1 MKLHVDDSRRLN
13 AGVSAFALAVP
24 LAAVLLLSAI
34 APARARE
41 AEGRPVPAANGPQA
55 DYPMVVGPPYTV
67 GSTTYTPE
75 DRLNYDEVGY
85 VTADAEGGDGISGS
99 HHTLPLPSYVEVTSL
114 ATGRTILVRMERRG
128 PMASDHLVALSA
140 GALSQLG
147 ATPGTPVRVRRVV
160 PPEEQRAVL
169 RAGQSVPPRM
179 DTPMSLVEVLKR
191 KLPAR
196 GSAPLQ
202 ALVQDGAD
210 ETRPATR
217 PPVGL
222 PAAARPPAA
231 SSTVSAPSAPPV
243 ASVRPVQTPAALA
256 RADVAPSTVAPPAA
270 APTPAPA
277 PSPAPAAAPSL
288 PPLAVQSD
296 PAPRPTPP
304 PARAPAPSSTPTPAP
319 ARAAD
324 DFDKA
329 FAPVAAAPAARPPVA
344 AAPAPTPA
352 PARTPAPAPAPP
364 SRPAAQAGDGF
375 VVQAAAF
382 SSSTRAERVARV
394 IGGTVVQSGNVFRVR
409 TGPFPTRAAAEASL
423 AKVQAAGYREARI
436 FTNS

>member
-1 MKLHVDDSRRLN
+1 MKLYVNDSPRLN
-13 AGVSAFALAVP
+13 AGVSALALAVP
-24 LAAVLLLSAI
+24 LAAVLLLCA
-34 APARARE
+34 ADDVQARNVDS
-41 AEGRPVPAANGPQA
+41 RPVPAANGPQA
-55 DYPMVVGPPYTV
+55 DYPMVVGAPYNV

-85 VTADAEGGDGISGS
+85 VTADGDGGDAISGA

-114 ATGRTILVRMERRG
+114 TTGRTILVRMERRG

-140 GALSQLG
+140 GALNQLG

-169 RAGQSVPPRM
+169 RSGQAVPQRM

-191 KLPAR
+191 KLPAS

-210 ETRPATR
+210 ETRPAAR

-222 PAAARPPAA
+222 PAAVLPAPARTPVA
-231 SSTVSAPSAPPV
+231 SSTA
-243 ASVRPVQTPAALA
+243 T
-256 RADVAPSTVAPPAA
+256 T
-270 APTPAPA
+270 
-277 PSPAPAAAPSL
+277 PSPAPVRSSQTPTALTRADIAPSSVAPTAAAAPSL
-288 PPLAVQSD
+288 PPLVVQSNPT
-296 PAPRPTPP
+296 PAPRP
-304 PARAPAPSSTPTPAP
+304 APAPVPTAAQAP
-319 ARAAD
+319 AVD

-329 FAPVAAAPAARPPVA
+329 FAPVATPPAARPPVA
-344 AAPAPTPA
+344 AAPTP
-352 PARTPAPAPAPP
+352 RPAPAPAPTP
-364 SRPAAQAGDGF
+364 APEPVPPAARPAAPVADGF